1 MRLKGRV
8 AIVTGGGTGLGRA
21 IALRFA
27 QEGASVVVSGRREAP
42 LREVARR
49 IGAEGG
55 RALAVPADVSK
66 PADIPRLVRAAVV
79 CMAKARASGL
89 GTFDATRARIS
100 ATLGRSSVATP
111 PPDRVAP

>member
-27 QEGASVVVSGRREAP
+27 QEGASVVLSGRREAP

-55 RALAVPADVSK
+55 RASPLIS
-66 PADIPRLVRAAVV
+66 RGSS
-79 CMAKARASGL
+79 ARRSTRSASS
-89 GTFDATRARIS
+89 T
-100 ATLGRSSVATP
+100 SS
-111 PPDRVAP
+111 